1 MILLEVPSFQLIYK
15 IPIVLELETMLL
27 LDLKARDFSVPPK
40 LAIGDGAMGFWGA
53 LEEVWP
59 QTGHQPPVLVH
70 KTANVLNKMPKS
82 IQSKVKQDIHNIW
95 KAEGKEDANKAFDL
109 FLDKY
114 SVKYEQAVNCVAK
127 DRQEL
132 LTFYDFP
139 AEHCKHICTTPR
151 LLQ

>member
-1 MILLEVPSFQLIYK
+1 LVGFLDGYRESTQSWR
-15 IPIVLELETMLL
+15 ELL
-27 LDLKARDFSVPPK
+27 LDLKARGLSVPPK

-59 QTGHQPPVLVH
+59 QTHHQRCWVH

-82 IQSKVKQDIHNIW
+82 VQGKAKQDIHNIW
-95 KAEGKEDANKAFDL
+95 MAEGKEGANKAFDL

-114 SVKYEQAVNCVAK
+114 GVKYEQATYCLAK

-132 LTFYDFP
+132 LAFYDFRRSTGSISVRP
-139 AEHCKHICTTPR
+139 ILSKAL